1 MGRPSKLESQFNLTE
16 TPMIHLAISC
26 SSYLL
31 FFLVKALTPTQPA
44 SWRLQEQTHRLHTT
58 R

>member
-1 MGRPSKLESQFNLTE
+1 ML
-16 TPMIHLAISC
+16 HLAISC

-31 FFLVKALTPTQPA
+31 FFLVKVMTPTQHA
-44 SWRLQEQTHRLHTT
+44 TWRTNEINNR

>member
-1 MGRPSKLESQFNLTE
+1 ML
-16 TPMIHLAISC
+16 HLAISC

-31 FFLVKALTPTQPA
+31 FFLVKILTPTQRA
-44 SWRLQEQTHRLHTT
+44 SWRMQAAQNELECLR